1 MKNLNWIFF
10 TVLKVIN
17 VKIKPKIESQTVK
30 KIIKIINKSIIGLF
44 IKIET
49 ILANKTK
56 AKYKISTKS
65 KPSIKESD
73 IAIPNQLLK
82 KIKLKKY
89 KIVTKF
95 SVMYKKKKFKDI

>member
-1 MKNLNWIFF
+1 M
-10 TVLKVIN
+10 
-17 VKIKPKIESQTVK
+17 ESQTVK

-44 IKIET
+44 TIIET

-56 AKYKISTKS
+56 ERYKISTKS

-73 IAIPNQLLK
+73 RAIPNQLLK
-82 KIKLKKY
+82 KIKIEKY

-95 SVMYKKKKFKDI
+95 SVI